1 MNIAPPT
8 HPSADPAPSAQ
19 GSGDPVTDA
28 VGWTLRMLE
37 GLVETGM
44 EMVQSRLRQELL
56 YEQALRQKV
65 EAGQFVARP
74 ASPEPAADDEA
85 PDEDVPEPAG
95 KQPRGEVGLTFQRLS
110 RGIRLCLALHAR
122 IRQDGQEL
130 AEKLAA
136 EQIKRA
142 NAARN
147 ALRSQQKAR
156 VKRAVE
162 QSIDTHGR
170 ERGMR
175 EDLLAGMRES
185 LDEHLRD
192 EDLDEDL
199 LNLPISELIDRI
211 CIYLRIDPAW
221 QMWTTEPWA
230 VAEAEANMP
239 GSPYA
244 EPPTETEPTPGV
256 TAEPEPTREASRPQL
271 ATTGKDPPRSG

>member
-1 MNIAPPT
+1 MNAPHPT
-8 HPSADPAPSAQ
+8 HPSAAPAPSPQ
-19 GSGDPVTDA
+19 GSGDPASDPT
-28 VGWTLRMLE
+28 GWCLRMLE
-37 GLVETGM
+37 HIVGVGVA
-44 EMVQSRLRQELL
+44 MVDSRLRQELL
-56 YEQALRQKV
+56 FEQALRQKV

-74 ASPEPAADDEA
+74 ASPEPAADDAA
-85 PDEDVPEPAG
+85 PDEDIPEPAG

-147 ALRSQQKAR
+147 AHRSQQKAR

-170 ERGMR
+170 ERGTR
-175 EDLLAGMRES
+175 EDLLAGMREQ

-199 LNLPISELIDRI
+199 LNLPISEIIDRI
-211 CIYLRIDPAW
+211 CIYLRIDPDW
-221 QMWTTEPWA
+221 DMWTTEPWA
-230 VAEAEANMP
+230 VAEAEAQVP

-244 EPPTETEPTPGV
+244 EPLKT
-256 TAEPEPTREASRPQL
+256 PEPMPEAMAEIAPPRPPSA
-271 ATTGKDPPRSG
+271 ATGSDPP

>member
-1 MNIAPPT
+1 MNIAHLT
-8 HPSADPAPSAQ
+8 HPSADPAPSSQ
-19 GSGDPVTDA
+19 GLGDPATDA

-56 YEQALRQKV
+56 FEQALRCQV

-136 EQIKRA
+136 EQTKHA

-147 ALRSQQKAR
+147 AHRSQQKAR

-162 QSIDTHGR
+162 QSIDANGR
-170 ERGMR
+170 ERGIR
-175 EDLLAGMRES
+175 EDLLREMRER

-199 LNLPISELIDRI
+199 LNLPISEIIDRI
-211 CIYLRIDPAW
+211 CIYLRIYPDW
-221 QMWTTEPWA
+221 DLWRTEPWA
-230 VAEAEANMP
+230 QAEAEANVP

-244 EPPTETEPTPGV
+244 ESPREPESAAA
-256 TAEPEPTREASRPQL
+256 AEPATAAPRPL
-271 ATTGKDPPRSG
+271 SAATGSDPP

>member
-1 MNIAPPT
+1 MST
-8 HPSADPAPSAQ
+8 ERTMHPSADPAPRLAGAEEPCPQ
-19 GSGDPVTDA
+19 PLEADPV
-28 VGWTLRMLE
+28 GWSLRMLE

-122 IRQDGQEL
+122 IHQDCQEL
-130 AEKLAA
+130 GEKLAA
-136 EQIKRA
+136 ELAKRA
-142 NAARN
+142 TAARN
-147 ALRSQQKAR
+147 ERRSQQKAR

-162 QSIDTHGR
+162 QTIDAEGR
-170 ERGMR
+170 ERGTR
-175 EDLLAGMRES
+175 EDLLREMRER

-192 EDLDEDL
+192 EDLEADL
-199 LNLPISELIDRI
+199 LNLPISEIIDRI
-211 CIYLRIDPAW
+211 CA
-221 QMWTTEPWA
+221 
-230 VAEAEANMP
+230 
-239 GSPYA
+239 
-244 EPPTETEPTPGV
+244 
-256 TAEPEPTREASRPQL
+256 
-271 ATTGKDPPRSG
+271 

>member
-1 MNIAPPT
+1 MNIAPST

-199 LNLPISELIDRI
+199 LNLPISEIIDRI
-211 CIYLRIDPAW
+211 CIYLRIDPDW
-221 QMWTTEPWA
+221 DLWRTEPWA
-230 VAEAEANMP
+230 QAEAEAQVP

-244 EPPTETEPTPGV
+244 EAPEAPK
-256 TAEPEPTREASRPQL
+256 AEPAEMAELEPPRVPPRPSL
-271 ATTGKDPPRSG
+271 ATTGSDPP